1 MIKNFIM
8 GLLNETDNTYQ
19 QGLTSLLPI
28 NYEINVTYDTSSG
41 TFTNAYQTPKIMF
54 IILFIYFNTLSTK
67 RDVPLLASE
76 IMT

>member
-1 MIKNFIM
+1 M

-28 NYEINVTYDTSSG
+28 NFEINVTQDSISG
-41 TFTNAYQTPKIMF
+41 TYTNAYQTPKMAF
-54 IILFIYFNTLSTK
+54 IIIFIYFNTLSTK
-67 RDVPLLASE
+67 RDVPLFELE